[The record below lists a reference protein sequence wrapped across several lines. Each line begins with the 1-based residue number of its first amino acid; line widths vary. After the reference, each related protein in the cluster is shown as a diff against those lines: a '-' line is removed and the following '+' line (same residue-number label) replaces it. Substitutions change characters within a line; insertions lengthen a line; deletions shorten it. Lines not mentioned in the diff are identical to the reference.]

1 MSQDRGGMQEP
12 TGGTWRQPS
21 TVKVCVSTSLEILMV
36 LPVVRPLM
44 HGQQKMFLSILEHLR
59 VNTNGNAIH
68 DINSSSV
75 TCDLAVSGM
84 FAAVIIA
91 TLFC

>member
-1 MSQDRGGMQEP
+1 
-12 TGGTWRQPS
+12 
-21 TVKVCVSTSLEILMV
+21 MV

-84 FAAVIIA
+84 FAALIIA
-91 TLFC
+91 TLFCWHTQNRSDIAFITMTWGMIKLTPD